1 MRFWRR
7 RWIRWMTPA
16 FAAAA
21 LAGPAQ
27 ARPMLDEELGGGSAR
42 AGYLEQPAPAAPATI
57 TAAEAD
63 HAFGWTQ
70 VGFGALGGLALVLA
84 AGGGVLV
91 LRNGRQPAGARI

>member
-1 MRFWRR
+1 
-7 RWIRWMTPA
+7 MTPA

-27 ARPMLDEELGGGSAR
+27 ARPMLDEELGGGSGPR
-42 AGYLEQPAPAAPATI
+42 ASLEQQAPAPATI

-63 HAFGWTQ
+63 HGFGWTQ

>member
-1 MRFWRR
+1 MSFWRR
-7 RWIRWMTPA
+7 RWFGWLTPA
-16 FAAAA
+16 LAAAA

-27 ARPMLDEELGGGSAR
+27 ARPMLDEGLGGGSGR
-42 AGYLEQPAPAAPATI
+42 STSLEQQAPAPATSR
-57 TAAEAD
+57 AAEGD

-70 VGFGALGGLALVLA
+70 VGFSALGGLALVLA

>member
-1 MRFWRR
+1 MSFWRR
-7 RWIRWMTPA
+7 RWFRWLTPA
-16 FAAAA
+16 LAAAA

-27 ARPMLDEELGGGSAR
+27 ARPMLDEELGGGSGR
-42 AGYLEQPAPAAPATI
+42 STSLEQQAPATI
-57 TAAEAD
+57 RAAEAD

-70 VGFGALGGLALVLA
+70 VGFSALGGLALVLA